1 MRSASDKDNI
11 RMYSGLRKRRLT
23 RIAASTRRFA
33 RIIVTANKM
42 KNTMLTM
49 TSGLRSSEESQ
60 FSADKRVAFVV
71 LDLEVF
77 ENMVKRSTELQFWYE
92 LFLFFKVTQYVTAEV
107 TSRSC
112 S

>member
-1 MRSASDKDNI
+1 
-11 RMYSGLRKRRLT
+11 
-23 RIAASTRRFA
+23 
-33 RIIVTANKM
+33 M

-49 TSGLRSSEESQ
+49 TSGLRSSEEFQ